1 MASPLIWL
9 SGAQADI
16 LANFKHDRPKYVGT
30 GSAVLFTSAI
40 AASSMAFALHMAL
53 KAPLAAAISFGLVWG
68 VGILSLDRWLV
79 ASMTRR
85 QGMLL
90 VVPRVLLAILF
101 SVVISTPLTL
111 QIFNS
116 EIAQQISMDQAT
128 AAANFVTSPSVAKLT
143 AKVNQ
148 DESVVKGY
156 QAVISS
162 GGAPAEISPAKDPV
176 LVSLQNTLAA
186 DQTDQTNDYNA
197 YVCQEYGQPGNCSPA
212 GNGPAAT
219 ADLNRY
225 KADTAN
231 INSVNQRIAA
241 EETSLNTSNA
251 ANKSKAVSNATVNLS
266 AAQAQLTADTNS
278 LDTLKSDFNT
288 NNTNNTGILA
298 RLKAL
303 DELRMSDLSM
313 LVAEF
318 VLFLFFAAI
327 ELLPVIVKLLL
338 NRGEETQY
346 EKAVVAADVVNLMR
360 EEYVQRT
367 RYLDAVRQQDQL
379 VAQSRAIQL
388 AYEKHVMPEV
398 TQRMTAARRQVE
410 LDKVARWEELAMLE
424 NTQFRRGWEP
434 AGLPL
439 LRNYRRELRQ
449 AWTNWLR
456 WLPGG
461 TAKPAQAPQ
470 IATPRPPRVAI
481 NSGPMQQIPD
491 LYGSTRPQ
499 W

>member
-1 MASPLIWL
+1 
-9 SGAQADI
+9 
-16 LANFKHDRPKYVGT
+16 
-30 GSAVLFTSAI
+30 
-40 AASSMAFALHMAL
+40 
-53 KAPLAAAISFGLVWG
+53 
-68 VGILSLDRWLV
+68 
-79 ASMTRR
+79 
-85 QGMLL
+85 
-90 VVPRVLLAILF
+90 
-101 SVVISTPLTL
+101 
-111 QIFNS
+111 
-116 EIAQQISMDQAT
+116 
-128 AAANFVTSPSVAKLT
+128 
-143 AKVNQ
+143 
-148 DESVVKGY
+148 
-156 QAVISS
+156 
-162 GGAPAEISPAKDPV
+162 V